1 MFTNGVLFYVIKKPR
16 AAKDRRTENDIYYNT
31 KL

>member
-16 AAKDRRTENDIYYNT
+16 AAKDRRIENDIYYNT

>member
-16 AAKDRRTENDIYYNT
+16 ETKDRRTENDIYYNT

>member
-16 AAKDRRTENDIYYNT
+16 AEKDRRTENDIYYNT